1 MGLNNQ
7 AVKEFN
13 VTRFRIFSNTN
24 GKFAD
29 IPQKEGIFVNLH
41 YYESI
46 LENCIKATAIIADT
60 GYSIEKDRKYVS
72 LIEGLD
78 MCGGEKVEL
87 HIEDGYGNKLQFSGE
102 KCLYI
107 GKIRNKIEHTQN
119 IVFVIDL
126 VTKEFFANELVETR
140 VDQYFEGSI
149 SESVK
154 IILQQF

>member
-13 VTRFRIFSNTN
+13 VTKFRIYSNKN

-46 LENCIKATAIIADT
+46 LENQIKATAIIADT
-60 GYSIEKDRKYVS
+60 GYSIENDGKYVG

-78 MCGGEKVEL
+78 LSGGE
-87 HIEDGYGNKLQFSGE
+87 
-102 KCLYI
+102 
-107 GKIRNKIEHTQN
+107 
-119 IVFVIDL
+119 L
-126 VTKEFFANELVETR
+126 V
-140 VDQYFEGSI
+140 
-149 SESVK
+149 
-154 IILQQF
+154 